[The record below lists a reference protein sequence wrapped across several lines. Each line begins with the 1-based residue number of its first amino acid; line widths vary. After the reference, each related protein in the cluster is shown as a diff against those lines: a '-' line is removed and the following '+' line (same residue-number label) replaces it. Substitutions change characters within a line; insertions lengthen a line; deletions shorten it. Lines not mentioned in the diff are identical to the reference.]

1 MSDYAAFHA
10 RRYAFLLERVDEVR
24 AELAFDTVGR
34 GMRIIDVG
42 PMYQTALI
50 RQRFP
55 EARVDSV
62 GFAHASA
69 KPRPG
74 EEHVELDLED
84 TAAAPR
90 LPATYHLIVCAEV
103 IEHLRV
109 PAERVLERLREWLEP
124 RGSVLI
130 QTPNVASLRR
140 RVTLLLGRNPSDP
153 LTGPHPHVREY
164 TVAELLGA
172 GRDAGLQP
180 AGWWTRSYF
189 DIDSAGGRLERR
201 LGRMLP
207 RRLRSGVTVRFR
219 RA

>member
-24 AELAFDTVGR
+24 AELGFDAVGR
-34 GMRIIDVG
+34 GMRIIDIG
-42 PMYQTALI
+42 PMHQTTLI
-50 RQRFP
+50 RQRLP
-55 EARVDSV
+55 EARVDSL

-69 KPRPG
+69 EPRPG
-74 EEHVELDLED
+74 EGHVEFDLED
-84 TAAAPR
+84 AAAPS
-90 LPATYHLIVCAEV
+90 LPATYDLVVCAEV

-124 RGSVLI
+124 GGSVLI

-140 RVTLLLGRNPSDP
+140 RVTLLLGRNPSEP

-164 TVAELLGA
+164 TVTELLEA
-172 GRDAGLQP
+172 GRRAGLQP

-189 DIDSAGGRLERR
+189 EIDSAGGRLERR